1 MTLTFPEVDL
11 PLVVLLAVVFVAGIA
26 RGLSGF
32 GSGMIVAPVAGAI
45 YGPPA
50 ALAIMTI
57 IDLLPTIPVTI
68 PAMRIARWGEV
79 LPVFVGLFLVFPL
92 GIYILTHGDV
102 TTLRWLIAFAI
113 FASVAVLMTGYRYRG
128 PRNIATSIGVGG
140 VAGLLSGIASIP
152 GPPVIAYWLASDLPV
167 AIVRANLLTFF
178 LIGEIVSVGNIW
190 AAGLFT
196 RGAVMTGLLCMPLY
210 FAGLLI
216 GSRFFGMA
224 SDRTYRRVTFALILL
239 SALLALPLFDGP
251 VHRRRRAGCAARDRT
266 TAFQVRFSSAHDPH
280 LQRRGYDPNATHTE
294 RFAT

>member
-1 MTLTFPEVDL
+1 MSLTLPAFDL
-11 PLVVLLAVVFVAGIA
+11 PLAVLLGVVFIAGIA

-50 ALAIMTI
+50 ALAILVI
-57 IDLLPTIPVTI
+57 IDSLPAVPVTI

-79 LPVFVGLFLVFPL
+79 LPVFLGLFLVFPL
-92 GIYILTHGDV
+92 GIYILTRGDA
-102 TTLRWLIAFAI
+102 TTLRWFIAAAI

-128 PRNIATSIGVGG
+128 PRNVAVSMGVGG

-178 LIGEIVSVGNIW
+178 LIGEVVSAGNIW
-190 AAGLFT
+190 AAGLFS
-196 RGAVMTGLLCMPLY
+196 RGVVMVGLICTPVY

-216 GSRFFGMA
+216 GWRFFGMA

-239 SALLALPLFDGP
+239 SAFLALPVFDGLFT
-251 VHRRRRAGCAARDRT
+251 GLAA
-266 TAFQVRFSSAHDPH
+266 S
-280 LQRRGYDPNATHTE
+280 LRGGE
-294 RFAT
+294 

>member
-1 MTLTFPEVDL
+1 MTFPEIDL
-11 PLVVLLAVVFVAGIA
+11 PLAVLLAVVFIAGIA

-50 ALAIMTI
+50 ALAIMAI
-57 IDLLPTIPVTI
+57 IDGLPTIPVTI

-79 LPVFVGLFLVFPL
+79 LPVFAGLFLVFPL
-92 GIYILTHGDV
+92 GIYLLTRGDV
-102 TTLRWLIAFAI
+102 TLLRWLIALAI
-113 FASVAVLMTGYRYRG
+113 FASVAVLMSGCRYRG
-128 PRNIATSIGVGG
+128 PRNVVTSLGVGG
-140 VAGLLSGIASIP
+140 VAGFLSGIASIP

-178 LIGEIVSVGNIW
+178 LIGEVVSIGNIW

-196 RGAVMTGLLCMPLY
+196 GPVVMVGLLCVPPY

-224 SDRTYRRVTFALILL
+224 SEQTYRRVTFALILL
-239 SALLALPLFDGP
+239 SAFLALPLFDSLFTGL
-251 VHRRRRAGCAARDRT
+251 AGR
-266 TAFQVRFSSAHDPH
+266 
-280 LQRRGYDPNATHTE
+280 LRG
-294 RFAT
+294 